1 MWDAGSQQTGA
12 TKTAPTGP
20 ARDADPGPD
29 PRSLQRALDQA
40 RRDAGIPGAS
50 AAVLVPG
57 EGLWVG
63 TSGLADVRSRR
74 RVTRRTMFA
83 AGSVTK
89 TIVSALVLKLAE
101 QDVLSLDDR
110 LARWVPDFPNAK
122 RITIRQLLNHTA
134 GTADFVG
141 VSAFERALRRS
152 PGAVWTP
159 ERTLRHTGYI
169 LLGLVIE
176 RATGSTAAKELHRRL
191 LPRASY
197 PRMLLQGDERPSG
210 SVATGYQD
218 LDGDLRPEAFKGAP
232 FIPTTAEA
240 TSAWTAGGL
249 ATSAGDLARAL
260 DGILA
265 GDLLSDESRRA
276 MTTWVDA
283 GDPPEYGLG
292 LARDELAG
300 EEAWGHIGDIT
311 GFHADA
317 WHFPESGVTLVALA
331 NLQAGEVL
339 GARQDVIARALAGVL
354 H

>member
-1 MWDAGSQQTGA
+1 M
-12 TKTAPTGP
+12 
-20 ARDADPGPD
+20 
-29 PRSLQRALDQA
+29 LQRTLDEA
-40 RRDAGIPGAS
+40 RREADIPGAS

-63 TSGLADVRSRR
+63 TSGVADVRSRQP
-74 RVTRRTMFA
+74 VTRRTLFA
-83 AGSVTK
+83 PGSITK

-110 LARWVPDFPNAK
+110 LARWVPDFPNAT

-141 VSAFERALRRS
+141 MPAFERALQRS
-152 PGAVWTP
+152 PDAVWTP
-159 ERTLRHTGYI
+159 ERTLRYVPEPAGEPGAQWSYSSTDYI

-176 RATGSTAAKELHRRL
+176 RATGSTAARELHRRL

-197 PRMLLQGDERPSG
+197 PRTRLQGDERPSG
-210 SVATGYQD
+210 PTATGYQD
-218 LDGDLRPEAFKGAP
+218 LDGDLRPEAFKGQP

-249 ATSAGDLARAL
+249 AASAGDLARAL
-260 DGILA
+260 NGILA
-265 GDLLSDESRRA
+265 GNLLSDESRRA
-276 MTTWVDA
+276 MTTWVEA

-292 LARDELAG
+292 LARDELEG
-300 EEAWGHIGDIT
+300 EEAWGHTGDFT

-317 WHFPESGVTLVALA
+317 WYFPESGVTLVALT
-331 NLQAGEVL
+331 NLQAGQLL